1 MLKRFIKKIWIL
13 TINFFKWLFSQLKDK
28 TTVIIFLILFAVAV
42 SPIVLGYI
50 FGFILK
56 NNYFIGIATAYL
68 LFWIAPGTP
77 VFTVIIALTLAIRKL
92 IKVILK
98 KKEKVND
105 NL

>member
-1 MLKRFIKKIWIL
+1 MKKLVKKCCCWFIS
-13 TINFFKWLFSQLKDK
+13 FFKWLLSQLKDK